1 MFEMTGG
8 RASIAV
14 LSMLAVEG
22 RISEEH
28 ATIFGKAS
36 HVSLQ
41 ITSLLGSKNSK
52 ELLR

>member
-41 ITSLLGSKNSK
+41 TSLLGSKNSK
-52 ELLR
+52 DLLR